1 MIWGRLHT
9 EIAQITNNLLF
20 VDYQD
25 INIISFNINYIISF
39 YYLKHYLKTQEST
52 FSYNENGLWYK
63 SCIFAKP

>member
-9 EIAQITNNLLF
+9 EMTQITNNLLSI
-20 VDYQD
+20 DYQY
-25 INIISFNINYIISF
+25 ISIISLNTNYIIIY

>member
-9 EIAQITNNLLF
+9 EIAQIMNNLLLI
-20 VDYQD
+20 DYQY
-25 INIISFNINYIISF
+25 ISIISLNTNYIIIY
-39 YYLKHYLKTQEST
+39 YYLKHYPKTQEST